1 MNTRLALPRR
11 ARPVHAAAVATV
23 LLASLGLTAC
33 GGSSGGSSAGGT
45 VNLTFSWWGDSTRA
59 KSTEAAIT
67 LFEKAH
73 PKIKVSTTYAEFGPY
88 NQKLATQMAGGA
100 APDLIQIDWGNQ
112 TQYAESNTLMDLSSG
127 PAKVD
132 FSGLD
137 PKFAGSG
144 KSGGKQVALPFGQ
157 TAQSIVVDVT
167 KLKQLGVPVPKPG
180 WTWNDLAA
188 FGKEVHDKSHGT
200 VSGITD
206 PGITWAAFQS
216 WLDQRGTGLYT
227 KDGKLGFTQ
236 AQLESF
242 WDYCDM
248 LRKSG
253 AATPANQTTTFSD
266 GPGDDPLAKG
276 TTVAEWDYDSIYA
289 SHAAATKDKLALL
302 PLPTVNGKT
311 GMYAKPSM
319 LLSVYAGSKH
329 PKQAAELLS
338 FLINSPQAAKA
349 LGTSRGLFPNVKA
362 RQAQTAGATGDDKVV
377 SDFEAAN
384 ESSLSPTPS
393 APVKGDGQLITL
405 MQREYG
411 SISFGQES
419 VAAGA
424 KDFMAQAQ
432 QALAQ

>member
-1 MNTRLALPRR
+1 MKIRAAMPRR
-11 ARPVHAAAVATV
+11 ARPVHAAALATV

-33 GGSSGGSSAGGT
+33 GGSSGESSDGT
-45 VNLTFSWWGDSTRA
+45 VNLSFSWWGDATRA
-59 KSTEAAIT
+59 KSTEAAIA
-67 LFEKAH
+67 LFEKAN

-88 NQKLATQMAGGA
+88 NQKLATQMAGGG

-112 TQYAESNTLMDLSSG
+112 SQYAQSNTLMDLSSG

-137 PKFAGSG
+137 PKFASSG
-144 KSGGKQVALPFGQ
+144 TSGGKQVALPFGQ

-167 KLKQLGVPVPKPG
+167 KLKQLGVPVPEAG
-180 WTWNDLAA
+180 WTWDDVAA
-188 FGKEVHDKSHGT
+188 FGKEVHDRSNGK

-206 PGITWAAFQS
+206 PGVTWAAFQS
-216 WLDQRGTGLYT
+216 WLDQRGVSLYT

-242 WDYCDM
+242 WNFCDM
-248 LRKSG
+248 MRKSG

-276 TTVAEWDYDSIYA
+276 TTAAEWDYDSIYA
-289 SHAAATKDKLALL
+289 SHAAATKDQLALL
-302 PLPTVNGKT
+302 PLPSVNGKT

-329 PKQAAELLS
+329 PQQAAKLLN
-338 FLINSPQAAKA
+338 FLINDPQAAKA

-362 RQAQTAGATGDDKVV
+362 RQAQTADATGGDKVV
-377 SDFEAAN
+377 SDFEAAS
-384 ESSLSPTPS
+384 ESGLSPTPQ
-393 APVKGDGQLITL
+393 APPKGDGQLITL

-432 QALAQ
+432 QALAK